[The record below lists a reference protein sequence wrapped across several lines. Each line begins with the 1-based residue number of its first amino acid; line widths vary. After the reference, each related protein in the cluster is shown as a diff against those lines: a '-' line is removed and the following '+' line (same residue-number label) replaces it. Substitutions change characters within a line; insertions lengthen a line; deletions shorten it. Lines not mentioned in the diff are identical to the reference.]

1 MSPTVTLFWLRVK
14 ARAVAIDAA
23 LPRGWKVA
31 VAAII
36 LAAIGVHYF
45 ALSLSTPLWLV
56 TKLLAGAFVGYLAD
70 RMGFPDAR
78 PHLYKDQPELQQAAW
93 RRRSVII
100 AGCVVAAGVSA

>member
-1 MSPTVTLFWLRVK
+1 MSPRLQLFWLAVK
-14 ARAVAIDAA
+14 ARAVLIDDA

-31 VAAII
+31 
-36 LAAIGVHYF
+36 LAAVVLMGIGVHYF

-56 TKLLAGAFVGYLAD
+56 TKLLAGAFVGLVAD
-70 RMGFPDAR
+70 WMGFPDGR
-78 PHLYKDQPELQQAAW
+78 PHLFESGSEAQQAAW